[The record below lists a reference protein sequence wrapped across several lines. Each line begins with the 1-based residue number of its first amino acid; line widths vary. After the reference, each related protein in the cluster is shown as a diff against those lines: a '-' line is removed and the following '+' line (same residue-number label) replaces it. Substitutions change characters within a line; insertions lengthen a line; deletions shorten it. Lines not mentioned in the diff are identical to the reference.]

1 MPFFVYL
8 LECSDG
14 SFYCGY
20 TENLEARVAAHNN
33 GTGAKYTR
41 AHRPVRLVFS
51 EKKRTRAAAMMREL
65 EIKSFSRKQKIWL
78 VRGKRKK
85 RGK

>member
-1 MPFFVYL
+1 MGFFVYL
-8 LECSDG
+8 LECSDK

-20 TENLEARVAAHNN
+20 TKNLGERVAAHNR
-33 GTGAKYTR
+33 GIGAKYTR

-51 EKKRTRAAAMMREL
+51 EKKRTRSAAMGREL
-65 EIKSFSRKQKIWL
+65 EIKSFSRKQKIGL
-78 VRGKRKK
+78 VRGKIKK